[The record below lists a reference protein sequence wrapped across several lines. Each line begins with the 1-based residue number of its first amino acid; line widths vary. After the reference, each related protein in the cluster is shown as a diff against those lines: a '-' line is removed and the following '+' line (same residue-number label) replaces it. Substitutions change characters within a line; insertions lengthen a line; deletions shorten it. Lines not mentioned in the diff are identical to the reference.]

1 MSENHLFAGVDDGN
15 RETKIVLSNGLRI
28 STPSRAMSGLS
39 NQISL
44 NGAKSG
50 VFSYLTQDGP
60 FSVGNIEAA
69 EDTAYDGYPTSAQNR
84 VIVAHALRQLGL
96 NQSHT
101 LDIVTGLPLKRF
113 YLNGDLNKDLIGRKK
128 KNLKIYDVKGV
139 DGYAPAVIK
148 RHDVLSEAI
157 AGWVN
162 YVIQRNPE
170 GKLSIVKDRA
180 LERTAIIDIG
190 GRTLDIAVVK
200 DWVLDRDRST
210 TDEIGMIKI
219 VTALKERL
227 YDFFNGVDLTDE
239 QVEQALTTRQV
250 KVKGK
255 LHVVGEIVD
264 SATMSVLNSIKAT
277 VMRQLQKSG
286 DIDTVFFIGGT
297 SEFLRP
303 HLADWFEQQVLLED
317 AAFANAEGMLKYA
330 EFAMG
335 QK

>member
-1 MSENHLFAGVDDGN
+1 
-15 RETKIVLSNGLRI
+15 
-28 STPSRAMSGLS
+28 
-39 NQISL
+39 
-44 NGAKSG
+44 
-50 VFSYLTQDGP
+50 
-60 FSVGNIEAA
+60 
-69 EDTAYDGYPTSAQNR
+69 
-84 VIVAHALRQLGL
+84 
-96 NQSHT
+96 
-101 LDIVTGLPLKRF
+101 
-113 YLNGDLNKDLIGRKK
+113 
-128 KNLKIYDVKGV
+128 
-139 DGYAPAVIK
+139 
-148 RHDVLSEAI
+148 
-157 AGWVN
+157 
-162 YVIQRNPE
+162 
-170 GKLSIVKDRA
+170 
-180 LERTAIIDIG
+180 
-190 GRTLDIAVVK
+190 
-200 DWVLDRDRST
+200 
-210 TDEIGMIKI
+210 MIKI
-219 VTALKERL
+219 VTALKDRL

-250 KVKGK
+250 KVKGR